1 MILFLFVL
9 LIALL
14 LFIENNGN
22 ILRDGK
28 NERKYLERK
37 YNEL

>member
-1 MILFLFVL
+1 MT
-9 LIALL
+9 

-22 ILRDGK
+22 NPADGRD
-28 NERKYLERK
+28 ERKYLERK

>member
-9 LIALL
+9 LIAL